1 MKKCALGFKNLNSLV
16 CSLHTQNVELEMK
29 PPLFSSGCISPWF
42 ITGLVDAE
50 GSFIVNIVKDNS
62 RSLGFLILI
71 HFEIALN
78 EKDKILLEM
87 LKEYF
92 GIGNIFFNS
101 HDNTYKL
108 KEGDI
113 FSVTAKNQSSTLAQV
128 LKNAFYSVTGQGTQI
143 VAQSSG
149 VVQSTGN

>member
-1 MKKCALGFKNLNSLV
+1 MEE
-16 CSLHTQNVELEMK
+16 VEDEAK
-29 PPLFSSGCISPWF
+29 
-42 ITGLVDAE
+42 
-50 GSFIVNIVKDNS
+50 
-62 RSLGFLILI
+62 
-71 HFEIALN
+71 
-78 EKDKILLEM
+78 
-87 LKEYF
+87 
-92 GIGNIFFNS
+92 
-101 HDNTYKL
+101 DNTYKL

>member
-29 PPLFSSGCISPWF
+29 SPLFSSGCISPWF

-108 KEGDI
+108 KVSNLDQIHDI
-113 FSVTAKNQSSTLAQV
+113 IIPHFDKYYLLTQKRSVGSAAW
-128 LKNAFYSVTGQGTQI
+128 I
-143 VAQSSG
+143 V
-149 VVQSTGN
+149 